1 MQIGRLSSKCAG
13 LVPAADRNSSQL
25 SKGLSQNQLFSS
37 RLRFPAHQGQAAPL
51 WASLALFPYFCLRT
65 AFFFTAT
72 RIKAPQSWASSQC
85 ALQGAAGTAA
95 GTSPE
100 PRQRPFAAFT
110 ISLSPCPQPMVY
122 AFPEV
127 GPQSCALGLLFS
139 VTTNSEG
146 WAEISVP
153 VEGRW
158 PRSGP
163 HFVPWQQRQESRV
176 LEQDSWVKPKQET

>member
-1 MQIGRLSSKCAG
+1 
-13 LVPAADRNSSQL
+13 
-25 SKGLSQNQLFSS
+25 
-37 RLRFPAHQGQAAPL
+37 
-51 WASLALFPYFCLRT
+51 
-65 AFFFTAT
+65 
-72 RIKAPQSWASSQC
+72 
-85 ALQGAAGTAA
+85 
-95 GTSPE
+95 
-100 PRQRPFAAFT
+100 
-110 ISLSPCPQPMVY
+110 MVY

-163 HFVPWQQRQESRV
+163 HFVP
-176 LEQDSWVKPKQET
+176 